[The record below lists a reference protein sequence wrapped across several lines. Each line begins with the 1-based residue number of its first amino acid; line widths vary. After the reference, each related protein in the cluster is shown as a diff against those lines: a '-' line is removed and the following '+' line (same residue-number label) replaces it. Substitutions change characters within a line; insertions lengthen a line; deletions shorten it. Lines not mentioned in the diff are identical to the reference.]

1 LNGAL
6 RAAALVACIAF
17 GVACTND
24 PYPSADARA
33 RVLYVPYSEAPK
45 TLDPQV
51 AYSVYDHEVLSN
63 VYETPLEYHYLK
75 RPYELIPGLVT
86 EVPEPRALGDGRVVY
101 TFQLRRGVH
110 FASDPCFAIG
120 EAGRT
125 QRELVASDLAF
136 AFQRIADPKVGSP
149 VLATFSKIVGLA
161 EFGKRL
167 AKLREDDPSFSSLRI
182 DEQYQRAGPIE
193 GLNWKVT
200 DSWKATN
207 QLEITLDAP
216 YPQILYW
223 FAMPFTAPV
232 PWEAV
237 VYYDGEGG
245 RDGFAEHAVGT
256 GPFRIA
262 RYQKRSRIVL
272 ERNPDWYGA
281 EHPEWRAPAA
291 TYPSEGSAGDAEAG
305 RVAPGLVGR
314 ALPFVDRVEMRFEKE
329 SIPVFTKFLQ
339 GYYDRSRIPKESFD
353 KAASGGALSPEM
365 ASLGVQLERTVTLGT
380 YYIGFNMVDPVV
392 GSAGGERSR
401 KLRQAM
407 SLAIDADE
415 FLRVFLNGRGIP
427 AQSPLPPGLFGY
439 EERYRNP
446 FRTVDLE
453 RARSLLAEAGY
464 PKGVD
469 PATGRALRI
478 SFDTGD
484 TSVQARL
491 RYQFLVESWRRLGLD
506 VEVAATSYNQFQDKV
521 RRGAHQLYF
530 WGWVADYPDPEN
542 FLFLL
547 SGAMSQTK
555 GGGPNSSNFDDPRY
569 DALFDAMKD
578 RPNDATRLET
588 IGAMR
593 ALLEVERPWI
603 ELFHPEDYALTQ
615 GWLHN
620 VKATGLTVPVWKYYD
635 VDAATRAERRVAWNQ
650 PVRWPAFALA
660 GLGLA
665 LLVPGI
671 ATYLRERH

>member
-1 LNGAL
+1 MNRAL
-6 RAAALVACIAF
+6 RAAALVACVAC

-86 EVPEPRALGDGRVVY
+86 AVPEPHPLADGRVVY
-101 TFQLRRGVH
+101 TFQLRRGVL
-110 FASDPCFAIG
+110 FASDPCFAVS

-125 QRELVASDLAF
+125 QRELVASDLVF
-136 AFQRIADPKVGSP
+136 ALQRIADPKVGSP
-149 VLATFSKIVGLA
+149 VLVTFSKIVGLA

-193 GLNWKVT
+193 GLKIGGSTWKVT
-200 DSWKATN
+200 D
-207 QLEITLDAP
+207 QMEITLSGA

-272 ERNPDWYGA
+272 DRNPDWYGA
-281 EHPEWRAPAA
+281 QHPEWHAPAA
-291 TYPSEGSAGDAEAG
+291 TYPSEGSAGDAETG
-305 RVAPGLVGR
+305 RLAPGLMGR

-353 KAASGGALSPEM
+353 KAASGGTLSPAM
-365 ASLGVQLERTVTLGT
+365 ASLGVQLERSVTLGT

-392 GSAGGERSR
+392 GSAAGERGR

-415 FLRVFLNGRGIP
+415 FLRVFLNGRGVP

-439 EERYRNP
+439 EDGYHNP
-446 FRTVDLE
+446 FRKLDLA
-453 RARSLLAEAGY
+453 RARTLLTEAGY
-464 PKGVD
+464 PNGVD

-484 TSVQARL
+484 TSVQAGL

-506 VEVAATSYNQFQDKV
+506 VEIAATSYNQFQDKV

-547 SGAMSQTK
+547 FGAMSQTN
-555 GGGPNSSNFDDPRY
+555 GGGPNSSNFADPRY

-578 RPNDATRLET
+578 RPNDEARLET
-588 IGAMR
+588 IRAMR
-593 ALLEVERPWI
+593 ALLETERPWI

-620 VKATGLTVPVWKYYD
+620 VKATGLTVPIWKYYD
-635 VDAATRAERRVAWNQ
+635 IDAPLRAEQRVAWNQ

-660 GLGLA
+660 GLGVA
-665 LLVPGI
+665 LLVPGV

>member
-1 LNGAL
+1 MKRAL
-6 RAAALVACIAF
+6 CAALLAVG

-24 PYPSADARA
+24 PYPSSEARE
-33 RVLYVPYSEAPK
+33 RVLYVPYAQAPK

-51 AYSVYDHEVLSN
+51 AYSVYDHEVIAN

-86 EVPEPRALGDGRVVY
+86 AVPEARPLGDGRVAY
-101 TFQLRRGVH
+101 TFHLRQGVP
-110 FASDPCFAIG
+110 FASDPSFEVG
-120 EAGRT
+120 GAGRT
-125 QRELVASDLAF
+125 QRELVVADLIF
-136 AFQRIADPKVGSP
+136 ALQRIADPKVGSP
-149 VLATFSKIVGLA
+149 VLVTFSKIVGLA
-161 EFGKRL
+161 DFGKRL
-167 AKLREDDPSFSSLRI
+167 AKLRDDDPAFAALRI
-182 DEQYQRAGPIE
+182 DEQYERAGPIE
-193 GLNWKVT
+193 GLQEIDGALVVT
-200 DSWKATN
+200 
-207 QLEITLDAP
+207 LGAP

-245 RDGFAEHAVGT
+245 RDLFGEHAVGT

-262 RYQKRSRIVL
+262 HYQKRSRIVL

-291 TYPSEGSAGDAEAG
+291 TYPSEGEAGDAEKG
-305 RVAPGLVGR
+305 LVAPALAGR

-353 KAASGGALSPEM
+353 KAAAGGVLSPEM
-365 ASLGVQLERTVTLGT
+365 ASLGIQLERTVTLGT

-392 GSAGGERSR
+392 GTAAGERGR

-427 AQSPLPPGLFGY
+427 AQSPLPPGIFGF
-439 EERYRNP
+439 EESYRNP
-446 FRTVDLE
+446 FRSVDLE
-453 RARSLLAEAGY
+453 RARTLLAEAGY
-464 PKGVD
+464 PNGVD
-469 PATGRALRI
+469 PATGRALHI

-484 TSVQARL
+484 TSVQAGL
-491 RYQFLVESWRRLGLD
+491 RYHFLIESWRRLGLD

-547 SGAMSQTK
+547 WSPMGQTQS
-555 GGGPNSSNFDDPRY
+555 GGPNSSNFADPRF

-578 RPNDATRLET
+578 RPNDAARLDT
-588 IGAMR
+588 IRAMR

-635 VDAATRAERRVAWNQ
+635 VDAATRARDRIAWNQ

-660 GLGLA
+660 GA
-665 LLVPGI
+665 FVLLIVPGV
-671 ATYLRERH
+671 ATYLRERL

>member
-1 LNGAL
+1 LSGAL
-6 RAAALVACIAF
+6 RAAALAACVAF

-33 RVLYVPYSEAPK
+33 RVLYVPYAEAPK

-51 AYSVYDHEVLSN
+51 AYSVYDHDVISN

-86 EVPEPRALGDGRVVY
+86 AVPEARAVGDGRIAY
-101 TFQLRRGVH
+101 TFQLRRGVR
-110 FASDPCFAIG
+110 FASDPCFAVG

-125 QRELVASDLAF
+125 QRELVASDLVF
-136 AFQRIADPKVGSP
+136 ALQRIADPKVGSP
-149 VLATFSKIVGLA
+149 VLVTFSKIVGLT

-167 AKLREDDPSFSSLRI
+167 AKLREEDPSFTALRI
-182 DEQYQRAGPIE
+182 DQQYERAGPIE
-193 GLNWKVT
+193 GLRASGDDT
-200 DSWKATN
+200 
-207 QLEITLDAP
+207 LEITLDAP

-245 RDGFAEHAVGT
+245 RDLFAEHAVGT

-281 EHPEWRAPAA
+281 QHPEWRAPAA
-291 TYPSEGSAGDAEAG
+291 TYPSEGSSGDSEKSLLE
-305 RVAPGLVGR
+305 PDLVGR
-314 ALPFVDRVEMRFEKE
+314 ALPFVDRVEMRLEKE
-329 SIPVFTKFLQ
+329 AIPVFTKFLQ

-365 ASLGVQLERTVTLGT
+365 ASLGIQLERTVTLGT

-415 FLRVFLNGRGIP
+415 FLRVFLNGRGVP

-439 EERYRNP
+439 EDDYRNP
-446 FRTVDLE
+446 FRKVDLE

-464 PKGVD
+464 ANGVD
-469 PATGRALRI
+469 PATGLALRI

-484 TSVQARL
+484 TSVQAGL

-506 VEVAATSYNQFQDKV
+506 VEIAATSYNQFQDKV

-547 SGAMSQTK
+547 FGAMGQTAS
-555 GGGPNSSNFDDPRY
+555 GGPNSSNFADPRY

-578 RPNDATRLET
+578 RPNDGARLET
-588 IGAMR
+588 IRAMR
-593 ALLEVERPWI
+593 ALLETERPWI
-603 ELFHPEDYALTQ
+603 ELYHPEDYALTQ

-635 VDAATRAERRVAWNQ
+635 VDAAMRAERRVAWNQ

-660 GLGLA
+660 GIGVA
-665 LLVPGI
+665 LLVPGV

>member
-1 LNGAL
+1 MRYAL
-6 RAAALVACIAF
+6 RAAALAACVIASL
-17 GVACTND
+17 ACSND
-24 PYPSADARA
+24 PYPSADANA
-33 RVLYVPYSEAPK
+33 HVLYMPYPEAPK

-86 EVPEPRALGDGRVVY
+86 AVPEPRALGDGRVVY
-101 TFQLRRGVH
+101 TFKLRRGVR
-110 FASDPCFAIG
+110 FASDPCFALG
-120 EAGRT
+120 GAGRT
-125 QRELVASDLAF
+125 QRELVASDLVF
-136 AFQRIADPKVGSP
+136 ALQRIADPKVGSP
-149 VLATFSKIVGLA
+149 VLVTFSKIVGLA

-167 AKLREDDPSFSSLRI
+167 ATLREDDPAFAALRI
-182 DEQYQRAGPIE
+182 DEQYRRAGPIE

-200 DSWKATN
+200 DDLKVTDV
-207 QLEITLDAP
+207 LDVTLDAP

-237 VYYDGEGG
+237 AWYDGEEG

-281 EHPEWRAPAA
+281 VHPEWRAPAA
-291 TYPSEGSAGDAEAG
+291 TYPSEGEAGDAG
-305 RVAPGLVGR
+305 RGLLAPAAVGR

-329 SIPVFTKFLQ
+329 AIPVFTKFLQ

-353 KAASGGALSPEM
+353 KAASGGVLSPAM
-365 ASLGVQLERTVTLGT
+365 AALGMRLERTVTLGT
-380 YYIGFNMVDPVV
+380 YYVGFNMVDPVV
-392 GSAGGERSR
+392 GNAAGERSR

-427 AQSPLPPGLFGY
+427 ANSPLPPGLFGY
-439 EERYRNP
+439 EEDYRNP
-446 FRTVDLE
+446 FRSVDLE
-453 RARSLLAEAGY
+453 RARSLLAAAGY
-464 PKGVD
+464 ANGVD
-469 PATGRALRI
+469 PGTGRALRL

-506 VEVAATSYNQFQDKV
+506 VEIAATSYNQFQDKV

-547 SGAMSQTK
+547 WGPMGQTR
-555 GGGPNSSNFDDPRY
+555 GGGPNSSNFADPRY
-569 DALFDAMKD
+569 DALFDAMKN
-578 RPNDATRLET
+578 RGNDAERLAT
-588 IGAMR
+588 IRAMR
-593 ALLEVERPWI
+593 ALLEIERPWI

-620 VKATGLTVPVWKYYD
+620 AKATGLTVPIWKYYD

-650 PVRWPAFALA
+650 PVRWPAFAIA
-660 GLGLA
+660 GLGVV
-665 LLVPGI
+665 LLVPGV

>member
-1 LNGAL
+1 LTRAL
-6 RAAALVACIAF
+6 RVAAFVACAVLGF
-17 GVACTND
+17 ACSND
-24 PYPSADARA
+24 PYPSADADA
-33 RVLYVPYSEAPK
+33 RVLYVPYAEAPK

-51 AYSVYDHEVLSN
+51 AYSVYDHEVLAN

-86 EVPEPRALGDGRVVY
+86 AVPEARALGDGRVAY
-101 TFQLRRGVH
+101 TFSLRRGVR
-110 FASDPCFAIG
+110 FASDPSFGVA

-125 QRELVASDLAF
+125 QRELVASDFVF
-136 AFQRIADPKVGSP
+136 ALQRIADPKVGSP
-149 VLATFSKIVGLA
+149 VLVTFSKIVGLA
-161 EFGKRL
+161 DFGKRL
-167 AKLREDDPSFSSLRI
+167 AKLREDDPSFASLRI
-182 DEQYQRAGPIE
+182 DEQYRRAGPIE
-193 GLNWKVT
+193 GLRAA
-200 DSWKATN
+200 DDAT
-207 QLEITLDAP
+207 LEITLDAP

-237 VYYDGEGG
+237 AYYDGEDG

-262 RYQKRSRIVL
+262 RYQKRNRIVL
-272 ERNPDWYGA
+272 ERNPEWYGA

-291 TYPSEGSAGDAEAG
+291 TYPSEGSAGDAEKGLLA
-305 RVAPGLVGR
+305 ANLVGR
-314 ALPFVDRVEMRFEKE
+314 ALPFVDRVEMRYEKE

-353 KAASGGALSPEM
+353 KAAAGGALSPEM
-365 ASLGVQLERTVTLGT
+365 ASLGVELERTVTLGT

-392 GSAGGERSR
+392 GSAAGERGR

-439 EERYRNP
+439 EDGYRNP
-446 FRTVDLE
+446 FRSVDLE
-453 RARSLLAEAGY
+453 RARTLLAEAGY
-464 PKGVD
+464 ANGID

-491 RYQFLVESWRRLGLD
+491 RYQFLVEAWRRLGLD
-506 VEVAATSYNQFQDKV
+506 VEIAATSYNQFQDKV

-547 SGAMSQTK
+547 WGPMGQTAS
-555 GGGPNSSNFDDPRY
+555 GGPNSSNFADPRY
-569 DALFDAMKD
+569 DALFEAMKD

-588 IGAMR
+588 IRAMR

-603 ELFHPEDYALTQ
+603 ELFHPEDYALTH

-620 VKATGLTVPVWKYYD
+620 VKATGLTVPVWKFYD
-635 VDAATRAERRVAWNQ
+635 VDAPLRAERRVAWNQ

-660 GLGLA
+660 GLGIA
-665 LLVPGI
+665 LLVPGV

>member
-1 LNGAL
+1 MIRAL
-6 RAAALVACIAF
+6 RVAAIVACAALGSAC
-17 GVACTND
+17 GND
-24 PYPSADARA
+24 PYPSADADA
-33 RVLYVPYSEAPK
+33 RVLYVPYAEAPK

-51 AYSVYDHEVLSN
+51 AYSVYDHEVLGN

-86 EVPEPRALGDGRVVY
+86 AVPEARALGDGRVAY
-101 TFQLRRGVH
+101 TFSLRRGVR
-110 FASDPCFAIG
+110 FASDPSFGIA

-125 QRELVASDLAF
+125 QRELVASDLVF
-136 AFQRIADPKVGSP
+136 ALHRIADPKVGSP
-149 VLATFSKIVGLA
+149 VLVTFSKIVGLA
-161 EFGKRL
+161 DFGKRL
-167 AKLREDDPSFSSLRI
+167 ATLREEDPAFASLRI
-182 DEQYQRAGPIE
+182 DEQYRRAGPIE
-193 GLNWKVT
+193 GLRVADDLT
-200 DSWKATN
+200 
-207 QLEITLDAP
+207 LEITLDAP

-237 VYYDGEGG
+237 AYYDGEGG

-281 EHPEWRAPAA
+281 AHPEARAPAA
-291 TYPSEGSAGDAEAG
+291 TYPSEGSAGDAEKGLLA
-305 RVAPGLVGR
+305 ADLVGR
-314 ALPFVDRVEMRFEKE
+314 ALPFVDRIEMRYEKE

-353 KAASGGALSPEM
+353 KAAAGGALSPEM
-365 ASLGVQLERTVTLGT
+365 ASLGVELERSVTLGT
-380 YYIGFNMVDPVV
+380 YYIGFNMADPVV
-392 GSAGGERSR
+392 GSAAGERGR

-407 SLAIDADE
+407 SLAIDSDE

-439 EERYRNP
+439 EEDHRNP
-446 FRTVDLE
+446 FRSVDLE
-453 RARSLLAEAGY
+453 RARRLLVEAGY
-464 PKGVD
+464 ANGVD

-491 RYQFLVESWRRLGLD
+491 RYQFLVEAWRRLGLD
-506 VEVAATSYNQFQDKV
+506 VEIAATSYNQFQDKV

-547 SGAMSQTK
+547 WGPMGQTAS
-555 GGGPNSSNFDDPRY
+555 GGPNSSNFADPRY
-569 DALFDAMKD
+569 DAFFEAMKD
-578 RPNDATRLET
+578 RPNDATRLEK
-588 IGAMR
+588 IRAMR

-603 ELFHPEDYALTQ
+603 ELFHPEDYALTH

-635 VDAATRAERRVAWNQ
+635 VDAPLRAERRVAWNQ

-660 GLGLA
+660 GLGIA
-665 LLVPGI
+665 LLVPGV

>member
-1 LNGAL
+1 MSGAP
-6 RAAALVACIAF
+6 RAVAFVAVLALAT
-17 GVACTND
+17 ACTND
-24 PYPSADARA
+24 PYPSADAHA
-33 RVLYVPYSEAPK
+33 RVLYVPYAEAPK

-86 EVPEPRALGDGRVVY
+86 AVPEPRATGDGRVAY
-101 TFQLRRGVH
+101 TFQFRRGVR
-110 FASDPCFAIG
+110 FASDPCFAVG
-120 EAGRT
+120 RAGAT
-125 QRELVASDLAF
+125 QRELVASDLVF
-136 AFQRIADPKVGSP
+136 ALQRIADPKVGSP
-149 VLATFSKIVGLA
+149 VLVTFSKIVGLA

-167 AKLREDDPSFSSLRI
+167 AKLREDDPAFASLRI
-182 DEQYQRAGPIE
+182 DQQYQRAGPIE
-193 GLNWKVT
+193 GLSLKVT
-200 DSWKATN
+200 DSSKVASE
-207 QLEITLDAP
+207 LEITLSAA

-237 VYYDGEGG
+237 VYYDGEDG

-272 ERNPDWYGA
+272 ERNPAWYGA
-281 EHPEWRAPAA
+281 EHPEWHAPAA
-291 TYPSEGSAGDAEAG
+291 TYPTEGGAGDAEK
-305 RVAPGLVGR
+305 GLLASDLRGR

-353 KAASGGALSPEM
+353 KAAAGGALSPEM
-365 ASLGVQLERTVTLGT
+365 ASLGIQLERTVTLGT

-439 EERYRNP
+439 EDDYRNP
-446 FRTVDLE
+446 FRSVDLA

-464 PKGVD
+464 PNGVD
-469 PATGRALRI
+469 PGSGRALRI

-506 VEVAATSYNQFQDKV
+506 VEIEATSYNQFQDKV

-547 SGAMSQTK
+547 WGPMGQTAS
-555 GGGPNSSNFDDPRY
+555 GGPNSSNFADPRY

-578 RPNDATRLET
+578 RPNDATRDAT
-588 IGAMR
+588 IRAMR
-593 ALLEVERPWI
+593 ALLETERPWI
-603 ELFHPEDYALTQ
+603 ELFHPEDYALTH

-620 VKATGLTVPVWKYYD
+620 VKATGLTVPIWKYYD
-635 VDAATRAERRVAWNQ
+635 VDPPVRASLRVAWNQ

-660 GLGLA
+660 GFGVA
-665 LLVPGI
+665 LLVPAV